1 MKKMIIPFALATSVF
16 FISCKDDDN
25 VTETTKL
32 PKTITSTYSK
42 IDFTYSS
49 TGQLVKVVDKDSD
62 TEYTETIFT
71 YDNSGKVVKL
81 VTIYND
87 PSGTETESYTISY
100 PTENQAK
107 VTDEDNDYVLVNF
120 NDKGQVLNFNDFDEV
135 TTFTYDDRGN
145 IVKIVD
151 KDSTITASYNND
163 KGILSGISSAK
174 WILLLSD
181 FDLFYFGS
189 NNPVSVNLVSQYNG
203 NTYTSSEAYSYP
215 AEHIING
222 YPTRMS
228 VNYTENGSTENEVYT
243 ITY

>member
-1 MKKMIIPFALATSVF
+1 MKKIIIPFALVTSVL

-25 VTETTKL
+25 VIEKTKL
-32 PKTITSTYSK
+32 PQNITSTYSK
-42 IDFTYSS
+42 INFTYSS
-49 TGQLVKVVDKDSD
+49 TGQLVKVTDENSD

-87 PSGTETESYTISY
+87 SSGTQTESYTISY
-100 PTENQAK
+100 PVENQAK

-120 NDKGQVLNFNDFDEV
+120 NDKGQVLNFNNFDEV
-135 TTFTYDDRGN
+135 TTFTYDERGN

-151 KDSTITASYNND
+151 EDSTITASYNTD
-163 KGILSGISSAK
+163 KGILSGITSPK
-174 WILLLSD
+174 WVLLLSD
-181 FDLFYFGS
+181 FDLFYFGA
-189 NNPVSVNLVSQYNG
+189 NNPVSVNSVSQNNG

-215 AEHIING
+215 AEHVING

-228 VNYTENGSTENEVYT
+228 VNYTENGSTENEVYN